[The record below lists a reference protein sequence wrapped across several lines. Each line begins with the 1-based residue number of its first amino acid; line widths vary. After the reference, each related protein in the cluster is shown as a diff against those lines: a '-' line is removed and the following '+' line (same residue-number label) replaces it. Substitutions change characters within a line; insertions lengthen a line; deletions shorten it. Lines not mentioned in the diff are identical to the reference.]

1 MALQGTLDTFALPDV
16 LRLLA
21 STKKTGRL
29 VISGTRGNGSVWVD
43 AGSVVGTEAS
53 GGGPHPD
60 EVSVLFELLRF
71 GGDGSF
77 TFEAGTTATDPSTPR
92 PVEPLLIDAER
103 RLVEWREIEAVVPS
117 MDAWVSLVSE
127 LKTSDITITA
137 ALWSRIVAIGS
148 GTSVGGVAR
157 ALELG
162 ELDVCR
168 GVKELVEL
176 GLVEV
181 GPAPAVAVAPAV
193 APAIASTPAPRATEN
208 LGTGATWDPFSID
221 IPGVAPADGDGSNDD
236 APIDV
241 TKAASDDVSAPPVL
255 SVVADMHD
263 DNGTVMADDVDD
275 VDDLDDDDD
284 DDDDR
289 AEADEV
295 AKQLASLS
303 PKAAAAV
310 AAAAKATTDEDRD
323 AALAEASDDD
333 DEPLNRGLL
342 LKFLSSVKS

>member
-29 VISGTRGNGSVWVD
+29 VISGARGNGSVWVD

-77 TFEAGTTATDPSTPR
+77 TFEAGTTAIDPSSPR

-103 RLVEWREIEAVVPS
+103 RLVEWRDIEAVVPS
-117 MDAWVSLVSE
+117 MDAWVSLVPE
-127 LKTSDITITA
+127 LKAIDITVTA
-137 ALWSRIVAIGS
+137 ALWKRIVAIGS

-176 GLVEV
+176 GLAEV
-181 GPAPAVAVAPAV
+181 GAVPAAAPVVTAAVAPA
-193 APAIASTPAPRATEN
+193 PAAASAIPTTDAQ
-208 LGTGATWDPFSID
+208 GTGATWDPFSID
-221 IPGVAPADGDGSNDD
+221 IPGVAPVEADAAADD
-236 APIDV
+236 AAIDM
-241 TKAASDDVSAPPVL
+241 TMTAADEIPAPPVL
-255 SVVADMHD
+255 SVVADMD
-263 DNGTVMADDVDD
+263 DETELAMADDVDD
-275 VDDLDDDDD
+275 DDDL
-284 DDDDR
+284 

-333 DEPLNRGLL
+333 DEPINRGLL

>member
-29 VISGTRGNGSVWVD
+29 VISGARGNGSVWVD
-43 AGSVVGTEAS
+43 AGSVVGTQAT
-53 GGGPHPD
+53 GAGPDPD
-60 EVSVLFELLRF
+60 AVTVLFELLRF

-77 TFEAGTTATDPSTPR
+77 TFEAGTTTTDASSPR

-117 MDAWVSLVSE
+117 MDAWVSLVAE
-127 LKTSDITITA
+127 LTTVDITVTA
-137 ALWSRIVAIGS
+137 DLWKRVVAIGS

-157 ALELG
+157 TLQLG

-181 GPAPAVAVAPAV
+181 GAAPVSVPVSAPVAAARVTE
-193 APAIASTPAPRATEN
+193 TP
-208 LGTGATWDPFSID
+208 GSGSGATWDPFSID
-221 IPGVAPADGDGSNDD
+221 VPGVAPVDDEVHNADL
-236 APIDV
+236 PIDV
-241 TKAASDDVSAPPVL
+241 TVEKTEASAPPVL
-255 SVVADMHD
+255 SVVSD
-263 DNGTVMADDVDD
+263 DDGEESENTALAQMLTADDDE
-275 VDDLDDDDD
+275 LG
-284 DDDDR
+284 
-289 AEADEV
+289 EADEV

-303 PKAAAAV
+303 PKAARAV
-310 AAAAKATTDEDRD
+310 AAAARATTDEDRD
-323 AALAEASDDD
+323 AALAEASEDD
-333 DEPLNRGLL
+333 DEPINRGLL
-342 LKFLSSVKS
+342 LKFLSSVKN